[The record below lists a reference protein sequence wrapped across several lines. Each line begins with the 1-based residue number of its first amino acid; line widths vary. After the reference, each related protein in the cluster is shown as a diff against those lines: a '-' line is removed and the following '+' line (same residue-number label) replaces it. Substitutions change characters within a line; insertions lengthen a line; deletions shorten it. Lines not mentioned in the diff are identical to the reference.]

1 MSNDNVLAHPNL
13 ANNKRRNTQMDER
26 QKVHKTFEKDH
37 SAVRTAPLF
46 VNLGILGFAHGHVNA
61 YCTRWRECPEMGINI
76 VAGWDH
82 DATRL
87 EKAVTDYGVRPYT
100 EADALLADPNVQAV
114 IIAAETSLHADLVER
129 AAAAGKAIV
138 LQKPMALTLPEA
150 DRIVAAVERSGVP
163 FTMAWQMRVDPQ
175 NMQIKALMQSG
186 ELGRV
191 FMVRR
196 RHGLSVHLWP
206 NFEQMWH
213 FNPAL
218 NRDIWVDDAA
228 HAIDFILWL
237 LGEPETVTAEIV
249 SLHDPRVPMD
259 NGIAVFRYPGGPLAE
274 VSCSFVCP
282 AMENT
287 VEVIAEKGSIVQNY
301 GDPPSCNVP
310 RPAGACGLKWYTV
323 AYKNWTCSDIPSPAN
338 HGERIAGLA
347 GPLAEF
353 LRGECPPIA
362 TVEEGRAALRM
373 TLACYASVREGRRVR
388 LDDPAIAQ
396 V

>member
-1 MSNDNVLAHPNL
+1 MN
-13 ANNKRRNTQMDER
+13 EG
-26 QKVHKTFEKDH
+26 QKVHGTCAKDH
-37 SAVRTAPLF
+37 SVIHTTPVS

-61 YCTRWRECPEMGINI
+61 YCNRWRERPEMGVRV

-82 DATRL
+82 DAARRDKNCV
-87 EKAVTDYGVRPYT
+87 EYGLRAYAD
-100 EADALLADPNVQAV
+100 ADALLAAPDVQAV
-114 IIAAETSLHADLVER
+114 IVSAETSLHVNLVER

-150 DRIVAAVERSGVP
+150 DRIVSAVQRTAIP

-175 NMQIKALMQSG
+175 NVQIKALMQSG
-186 ELGRV
+186 ELGQV

-196 RHGLSVHLWP
+196 RHGLGVHLWP
-206 NFEQMWH
+206 NFTELWH
-213 FNPAL
+213 AKPEL
-218 NRDIWVDDAA
+218 NRDIWADDAA

-249 SLHDPRVPMD
+249 SLRDPRVPMD
-259 NGIAVFRYPGGPLAE
+259 NGVAVFRYPGGPLAE

-301 GDPPSCNVP
+301 GDVPSCNVP
-310 RPAGACGLKWYTV
+310 RPADACGLKWYTV
-323 AYKNWTCSDIPSPAN
+323 ANGDWTCSDIPSPTH

-353 LRGECPPIA
+353 LRGERPPIA
-362 TVEEGRAALRM
+362 TAEEGRTALRM
-373 TLACYASVREGRRVR
+373 TLACYISVREGRRVR
-388 LDDPAIAQ
+388 LDDPAIDL